1 MATGFPTKANWAA
14 GDVLTA
20 SQMDDFA
27 GTLNLA
33 VGYASVSAKTADYTP
48 VLADA
53 YQVLITTNLSTAINF
68 NIPTNAT
75 AAFPVG
81 TVLSVLNIGAGT
93 LTIKAVTSGTTTV
106 LSAGA
111 TAAQPTLAQ
120 YKSAVCIK
128 TATDTWY
135 VVGAVA

>member
-1 MATGFPTKANWAA
+1 MATFPVTT

-20 SQMDDFA
+20 
-27 GTLNLA
+27 GTYNSLPTFT
-33 VGYASVSAKTADYTP
+33 VGTANTVDYTA
-48 VLADA
+48 VLADQ
-53 YQVLITTNLSTAINF
+53 YQVLEIMNKATAIAF
-68 NIPTNAT
+68 KIPTNASV
-75 AAFPVG
+75 AFPIG
-81 TVLSVLNIGAGT
+81 TAITVLNIGVGT
-93 LTIKAVTSGTTTV
+93 CTISAVTSGTTTV

-111 TAAQPTLAQ
+111 TAAAPTLGQ